1 MGRPEKASKYVRL
14 LSAAE
19 NPHSSMINGVYS
31 KREVMKQIAE
41 HMEGRY
47 NFKYGVD
54 FNDYDI
60 EDAMN
65 FYEWNFSQEEK
76 KWGR

>member
-1 MGRPEKASKYVRL
+1 MGRPEKASKYDRL

-19 NPHSSMINGVYS
+19 IIHSSMNDGAYS
-31 KREVMKQIAE
+31 KKEIMKQIAE
-41 HMEGRY
+41 HIEGRY

-65 FYEWNFSQEEK
+65 FYEWNFLQEERM
-76 KWGR
+76 WGR